1 VPSCFYQAVGHV
13 MQKFRKHFSK
23 GTAKELS
30 RTAFYLGIF
39 VKHGTGSFLKQ
50 CLERMLD
57 ETKLS
62 G

>member
-1 VPSCFYQAVGHV
+1 
-13 MQKFRKHFSK
+13 MQKFRKHCSK

-39 VKHGTGSFLKQ
+39 VEHGRGSFMKQ